1 MKKRS
6 KPVKNNTFAAE
17 RVQGPP
23 TIQSD
28 VERPASIPR
37 NYRINMVSLCR

>member
-6 KPVKNNTFAAE
+6 KPVKNNTFAE
-17 RVQGPP
+17 RVQAPP

-37 NYRINMVSLCR
+37 NYRINVDSLCR